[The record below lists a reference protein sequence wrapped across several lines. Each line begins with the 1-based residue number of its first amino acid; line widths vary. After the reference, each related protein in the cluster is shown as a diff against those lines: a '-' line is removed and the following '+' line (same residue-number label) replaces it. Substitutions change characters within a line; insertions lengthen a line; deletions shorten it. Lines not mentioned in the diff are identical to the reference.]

1 MLPYPVGKGKKSAT
15 FVSHFYLFFFFF
27 LQREP
32 IRGKS
37 WTMQAWE
44 SFYSTRMTI

>member
-1 MLPYPVGKGKKSAT
+1 MLPYPVGKGEKSAT
-15 FVSHFYLFFFFF
+15 FVSHFSYFFF

-32 IRGKS
+32 VRGRS